1 MFRACF
7 CSCINIHEG
16 DDAANHVPPTQRVY
30 CYVTHNEAL
39 HAPACVACV
48 TYCVMENYHT
58 PRPLAAFI
66 LFRVRCADGF
76 SKLIIV
82 ISAVAAVVAV
92 SMIRSCVRPSVCL
105 SHHAAA
111 ATACGRFAAERHAG
125 DRYRSTAAAPSRG
138 GAARHS
144 AANASSVT
152 FTANV
157 GS

>member
-1 MFRACF
+1 MFLACF

-16 DDAANHVPPTQRVY
+16 DEAANHVPPTQRVY
-30 CYVTHNEAL
+30 CYVMQNEAL

-92 SMIRSCVRPSVCL
+92 SMIRSCVRPSVRL
-105 SHHAAA
+105 SVCPITRPQPRRAVGLLLSAMR
-111 ATACGRFAAERHAG
+111 ATDIDRQQRRPAG
-125 DRYRSTAAAPSRG
+125 VAQHGTQQQTRAVSRL
-138 GAARHS
+138 RP
-144 AANASSVT
+144 T
-152 FTANV
+152 
-157 GS
+157 